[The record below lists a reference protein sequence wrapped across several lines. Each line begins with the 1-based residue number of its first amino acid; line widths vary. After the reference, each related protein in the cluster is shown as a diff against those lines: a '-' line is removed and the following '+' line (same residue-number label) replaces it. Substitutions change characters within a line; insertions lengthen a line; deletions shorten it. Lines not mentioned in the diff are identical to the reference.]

1 MLLEIRIFRET
12 EKWWDSKP
20 DYLEIIPS
28 YPSSHIIFYS
38 LIQRDSNPS
47 RYDIKSDLSLEE
59 PGVIGPPFNLTFQ
72 VKTNIISSID

>member
-1 MLLEIRIFRET
+1 MLLEMSIFRES

-28 YPSSHIIFYS
+28 YPSSHIFV
-38 LIQRDSNPS
+38 QRDSNPS